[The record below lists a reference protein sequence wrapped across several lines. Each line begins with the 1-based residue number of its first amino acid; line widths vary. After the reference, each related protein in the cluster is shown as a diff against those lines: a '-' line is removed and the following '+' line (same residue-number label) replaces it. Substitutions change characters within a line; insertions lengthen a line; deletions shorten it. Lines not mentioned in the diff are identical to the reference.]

1 MVLAFILVVYIDGS
15 PHDIG
20 GVAAFRD
27 IYRCSQF
34 AKAIEQSA
42 NERWTSKRVYHIDKI
57 DAWCEPK
64 FVEKETKFWD

>member
-1 MVLAFILVVYIDGS
+1 MVLAFILIVYLDGS
-15 PHDIG
+15 ALELG

-34 AKAIEQSA
+34 AKAIEQSG
-42 NERWTSKRVYHIDKI
+42 NERWTSSRVYQQDKI
-57 DAWCEPK
+57 DAWCEPR